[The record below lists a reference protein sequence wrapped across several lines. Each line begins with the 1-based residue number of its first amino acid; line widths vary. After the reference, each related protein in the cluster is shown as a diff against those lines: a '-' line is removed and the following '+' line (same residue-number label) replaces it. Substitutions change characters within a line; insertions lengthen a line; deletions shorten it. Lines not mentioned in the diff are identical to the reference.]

1 MTFEL
6 LISIFPT
13 NGNHDLDIEGFQR
26 GYECLRSQNF
36 EKRTMGDLK
45 EGYYLGKNLPSD
57 DPLVLQRRFGQ
68 APNKYPTEVH
78 DPEKFQSVMEE
89 YHSVM
94 STFATH
100 LMQVIACTLDLKKDY
115 FNEFCDHPVA
125 ILRLLHYPPQDPTT
139 VETERGK
146 LSGYI
151 AIYVLYII
159 QTDFLLRYRCS
170 YRFRR
175 SHHASTGQYRR
186 TPSMEQHLV

>member
-68 APNKYPTEVH
+68 APNKYPTEVR

-100 LMQVIACTLDLKKDY
+100 LMQVMA
-115 FNEFCDHPVA
+115 
-125 ILRLLHYPPQDPTT
+125 LHW
-139 VETERGK
+139 
-146 LSGYI
+146 I
-151 AIYVLYII
+151 
-159 QTDFLLRYRCS
+159 
-170 YRFRR
+170 
-175 SHHASTGQYRR
+175 
-186 TPSMEQHLV
+186 